1 MKPVAPP
8 IFAPLS
14 TVEARV
20 LRAYVEQ
27 DKETLAA
34 VAGAEALA
42 WAEATQVLKWR
53 GFLLLVDRGMLV
65 TPEGLAAALDIF
77 PAELLIR
84 KASQAE
90 NAAAPGVSTRPSRGR
105 VGRRDRLRAASPST
119 ELNAVIG

>member
-14 TVEARV
+14 TVEERV

-27 DKETLAA
+27 DKETIASVAA
-34 VAGAEALA
+34 SVAGAEAVA

-84 KASQAE
+84 KASHAE
-90 NAAAPGVSTRPSRGR
+90 NAAAPGASTRPSRGR
-105 VGRRDRLRAASPST
+105 RRSAGSSAQRAPARS
-119 ELNAVIG
+119 

>member
-14 TVEARV
+14 TVETRV

-27 DKETLAA
+27 DKEIIAA

-65 TPEGLAAALDIF
+65 TPEGLAASARHLPGGAAHSKGI
-77 PAELLIR
+77 
-84 KASQAE
+84 AS
-90 NAAAPGVSTRPSRGR
+90 
-105 VGRRDRLRAASPST
+105 
-119 ELNAVIG
+119 

>member
-105 VGRRDRLRAASPST
+105 RRSAGSSAQRAPARS
-119 ELNAVIG
+119 